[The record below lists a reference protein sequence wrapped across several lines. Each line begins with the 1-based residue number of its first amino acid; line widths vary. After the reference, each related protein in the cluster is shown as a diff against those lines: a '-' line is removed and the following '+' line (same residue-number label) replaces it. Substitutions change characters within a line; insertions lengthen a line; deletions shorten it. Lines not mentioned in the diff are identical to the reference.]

1 MIKYLFFIFA
11 LYVSLNSSAQ
21 NKTASYFP
29 PLHKW
34 EHTPAQLYFDTSKLA
49 KAIAFAKDHESKQP
63 RGRPQKHHPPHEIN
77 PHPAKAQVLR
87 QAHI

>member
-1 MIKYLFFIFA
+1 MIKYLFFIFG

-63 RGRPQKHHPPHEIN
+63 RKWSNTKTKGFFI
-77 PHPAKAQVLR
+77 KAHGHR
-87 QAHI
+87 CCN

>member
-63 RGRPQKHHPPHEIN
+63 RNMEM
-77 PHPAKAQVLR
+77 AQ
-87 QAHI
+87 AMSFGKEPFGFGIA